1 MDQQKRVELPGNH
14 GTELANLSRPLGH
27 GLLFRHWPLA
37 IRHLANGQVLYA
49 VLVCAFV
56 VLPGCSKKEP
66 AFEIV
71 TLEGKIEEID
81 VTSESSGEITV
92 LYYSEKN
99 KQEMIRSGLVNKETE
114 IMINGAIAKLTDLRE
129 GDRIRGEVRVDKKN
143 KQKTPTALKIYVDR
157 ATATGG

>member
-1 MDQQKRVELPGNH
+1 MDQHERIAPRGNAKSPMLNR
-14 GTELANLSRPLGH
+14 GS
-27 GLLFRHWPLA
+27 LLHYSPFA
-37 IRHLANGQVLYA
+37 IRHLTSVKVLYA

-66 AFEIV
+66 AFEII

-81 VTSESSGEITV
+81 VTSESTGEITV

-99 KQEMIRSGLVNKETE
+99 KQEMIRSGLVSKETE

-143 KQKTPTALKIYVDR
+143 KKKTPTALKIYVDR
-157 ATATGG
+157 ATTSGG

>member
-1 MDQQKRVELPGNH
+1 MDQHERTEQGGNAKSPKLNRGFSLH
-14 GTELANLSRPLGH
+14 YSP
-27 GLLFRHWPLA
+27 FA
-37 IRHLANGQVLYA
+37 IRHLASAKVLYA

-56 VLPGCSKKEP
+56 VLPGCSKNEP

-99 KQEMIRSGLVNKETE
+99 KQEMIRSGLVSKETE

-129 GDRIRGEVRVDKKN
+129 GDRIRSEVRVDKKN
-143 KQKTPTALKIYVDR
+143 KKKTPTALKIYVDR
-157 ATATGG
+157 AAPPGG

>member
-1 MDQQKRVELPGNH
+1 MDQHERTVLSGHAKPSMLNQRFSMHHSPF
-14 GTELANLSRPLGH
+14 TIRRLAHVNVLS
-27 GLLFRHWPLA
+27 
-37 IRHLANGQVLYA
+37 A

-56 VLPGCSKKEP
+56 VLPGCSKNEP

-71 TLEGKIEEID
+71 TLEGKIEEIQ

-99 KQEMIRSGLVNKETE
+99 KQDMIRSGLVGKETE

-143 KQKTPTALKIYVDR
+143 QKKTPTALKIYVDR
-157 ATATGG
+157 ANTTPSPQGG